1 MMEQSFMP
9 YIGSFLWMSLLLL
22 VSTWLR
28 AKVSLFQQFL
38 FPSAIIAGLLGFI
51 LMSLGWVGLPVA
63 GTWKGIPH
71 ETFTMI
77 TTHLFAFGFVGIG
90 LMSGDSGQKGK
101 GKSILKGALWM
112 TFLFLGMLYFQSVIG
127 VGVMLGWE
135 AITGQGL
142 TSAVGFLAG
151 HGFTQGPGQ
160 ALAIAGGWEKM
171 GLQDCIS
178 MGLAFSAVGFFVAAL
193 VGVPIANWGIRKG
206 YTTHRSPGLSKEFL
220 AGLEAK
226 SARPPGLFNV
236 TTTSNVDSLSFH
248 LAIMGLVYGLGFG
261 LSYLLRYYIFP
272 KEMWGATFGF
282 LFAWGLVMAILFRKA
297 LNACGGRDM
306 IDENTLRRL
315 TGTTVD
321 FMVISVM
328 MAVQVTTLQKYMVPF
343 LIVTLILAVITP
355 AVILYLGRRV
365 GEFGFERSLVML
377 GYCTGTGAS
386 GLLLLR
392 IVDPEFKTTAAVET
406 GLMNLFCLLSL
417 PLLFLIFLM
426 PKYGLGFLLKA
437 ELLMGGAMFLI
448 MFVCHKLKYFGPKQ
462 Y

>member
-1 MMEQSFMP
+1 MEQSFMP
-9 YIGSFLWMSLLLL
+9 YLGSFLWMSLLLL
-22 VSTWLR
+22 IGTWLR
-28 AKVSLFQQFL
+28 AKVALFQRFL

-51 LMSLGWVGLPVA
+51 LMSLGWVGMPIA
-63 GTWKGIPH
+63 GKWESIPH

-112 TFLFLGMLYFQSVIG
+112 TFLFLGMLYLQSVIG

-135 AITGQGL
+135 AVTGQGL

-171 GLQDCIS
+171 GLEDCVS

-206 YTTHRSPGLSKEFL
+206 YTTHRTQSLSPEFL
-220 AGLEAK
+220 TGLEPK
-226 SARPPGLFNV
+226 GSRPPGLFNI
-236 TTTSNVDSLSFH
+236 TNTSNVDSLSFH
-248 LAIMGLVYGLGFG
+248 LAIMGLVYGMGFA
-261 LSYLLRYYIFP
+261 LSYVLRYYIFP
-272 KEMWGATFGF
+272 KAMWGATFGF
-282 LFAWGLVMAILFRKA
+282 IFAWGLIMAVLFRKV
-297 LNACGGRDM
+297 LNISGGKDM

-328 MAVQVTTLQKYMVPF
+328 MAVQVGTLQKYMIPF
-343 LIVTLILAVITP
+343 LIITLVLSIITP
-355 AVILYLGRRV
+355 LIIIYLGRRV
-365 GEFGFERSLVML
+365 GEIGFERSLVML

-392 IVDPEFKTTAAVET
+392 IVDPEFRTTAAVET
-406 GLMNLFCLLSL
+406 GIMNLFALLSL

-426 PKYGLGFLLKA
+426 PKYGLGFLFKA
-437 ELLMGGAMFLI
+437 ELLMGAAMFLI
-448 MFVCHKLKYFGPKQ
+448 IFVLHKIKYFGSKQ